1 MRSIFFLTFLLSFST
16 ELAHSWKY
24 CGVTGLKNPM
34 GGDICFEGTE
44 HSFCNPKERFEEKA
58 LYFSEHI
65 AAFVPT
71 TRKFKRVVLQ
81 IHNEYRNN
89 VAGGK
94 AHSKASNSYF
104 PIAGRMR
111 ELVWDDELEYNA
123 KLHLAAA
130 KMMAHDNC
138 RNTVRYILAGQNL
151 GSTATDNKMTVLEAV
166 VDQLKL
172 MYNEKDLVTDTS
184 KFADKLRSE
193 DVQRSGHFTQL
204 MGDRNSRVG
213 CAFALGLNCT
223 HHKGDAKVYSY
234 CYYLACH
241 YDFSNVSRW
250 RLYKTHPNTP
260 GAHCSEWNVGMN
272 TDPRYSHLC
281 EATPN
286 ELFDYSDKN
295 G

>member
-1 MRSIFFLTFLLSFST
+1 
-16 ELAHSWKY
+16 
-24 CGVTGLKNPM
+24 
-34 GGDICFEGTE
+34 
-44 HSFCNPKERFEEKA
+44 
-58 LYFSEHI
+58 
-65 AAFVPT
+65 
-71 TRKFKRVVLQ
+71 
-81 IHNEYRNN
+81 
-89 VAGGK
+89 
-94 AHSKASNSYF
+94 
-104 PIAGRMR
+104 MR

-193 DVQRSGHFTQL
+193 EYVSLCVKIFYVHVYIYVLTYSVQRSGHFTQL

-281 EATPN
+281 EATPK